1 MSMKPRLIIE
11 QKITAFANKYKI
23 HDVTASGSASEL
35 KAFAQQ
41 KRLAFKEKV
50 TFYSDEK
57 KTQEAFGFRAE
68 KVMDVH
74 GRYII
79 EDTSGQTVGMF
90 RKEFKK
96 SLLVSSWVLMD
107 KDGNDLFRV
116 KENNV
121 TIAVLRRFAGFI
133 PVVGD
138 LVDLAMNFFKYH
150 FSFTAMADEIEVG
163 QYKKTTLFR
172 DYYSLSMTDDAWSKL
187 DWRVFAA
194 MGVALDALQSR

>member
-1 MSMKPRLIIE
+1 MKPRIIVE
-11 QKITAFANKYKI
+11 QKITAFTNKYK
-23 HDVTASGSASEL
+23 VLNATEAGEASDL

-50 TFYSDEK
+50 TFYGDEQ
-57 KTQEAFGFRAE
+57 KTTESFSFRAE

-74 GRYII
+74 GRYIV
-79 EDTSGQTVGMF
+79 EDQNGQVVGMF

-96 SLLVSSWVLMD
+96 SLLVSSWVLMSA
-107 KDGNDLFRV
+107 DGSELFRV
-116 KENNV
+116 KESNEA
-121 TIAVLRRFAGFI
+121 IAILRRFAGFI

-138 LVDLAMNFFKYH
+138 IVDLMMNFFRYH
-150 FSFTAMADEIEVG
+150 FSFIDMISQQEVG
-163 QYKKTTLFR
+163 QYKKTKLFR
-172 DYYSLSMTDDAWSKL
+172 DHYLLSATDDGWNRL